1 MKSQEE
7 KIINYLTLSNNA
19 KISFFT
25 SQSNICPC
33 TNILTENNKVIINI

>member
-19 KISFFT
+19 KISFCT